1 MINFKPTH
9 YVQNCILAILFLFVA
24 PAQTSAKTANTT
36 KTPLES
42 FAKFQQV
49 LSVIDE
55 AYVDNI
61 TLDTMINYAIKGLMS
76 ELDAHSAYLDTRSY
90 SKMTSDMKGEFGGL
104 GIVISMKD
112 GALTIISPID
122 DTPAS
127 KAGLKAGDIILQIEG
142 ESTLSMTINDAVDI
156 MRGKPGTKI
165 TITIVRK
172 GESKPLNF
180 TITRGII
187 KVKSVTAKTINKDI
201 LYLRISSFDA
211 VVSKQLKKHIK
222 AHKNTKGI
230 ILDLR
235 NNPGGLLD
243 QAIKTVDLFV
253 DKGVIVSQRGRD
265 KSKESFYRAKKST
278 TITKAPLVVLVNGG
292 SASASEIVSGA
303 LQDLK
308 RGVVVGQNTFG
319 KGSVQVIIP
328 ITKDRKEAIKITT
341 AKYYLP
347 SGRSIQ
353 AKGIV
358 PDIQAIGGES
368 LHPKKDE
375 FSIKEKNLKKHLQG
389 ELSKIDKKTKQNK
402 QNKKPKKQ
410 NKNIITQEQVYND
423 NQLKVGLDSLKVLI
437 LMRNDKNE

>member
-1 MINFKPTH
+1 MSGYMLKQYITSF
-9 YVQNCILAILFLFVA
+9 VFGILCLAI
-24 PAQTSAKTANTT
+24 AQTGAFAKTTNTT

-49 LSVIDE
+49 LSAVDE
-55 AYVDNI
+55 VYVDNI

-76 ELDAHSAYLDTRSY
+76 ELDAHSAYLDRRSY

-112 GALTIISPID
+112 GVLTIVSPID

-127 KAGLKAGDIILQIEG
+127 KVGLKAGDIILQIEG
-142 ESTLSMTINDAVDI
+142 ESTLSMNINDAVDL

-187 KVKSVTAKTINKDI
+187 KVKSVTAKTINNDI

-211 VVSKQLKKHIK
+211 VVAKQLKKHIK
-222 AHKNTKGI
+222 AHKNAKGI

-253 DKGVIVSQRGRD
+253 DEGVIVSQRGKDR
-265 KSKESFYRAKKST
+265 SKESFYRAKKST
-278 TITKAPLVVLVNGG
+278 TITKVPLVVLVNGG

-308 RGVVVGQNTFG
+308 RAVIVGQNTFG

-328 ITKDRKEAIKITT
+328 ISKDRKEAIKITT

-358 PDIQAIGGES
+358 PDIEAIGGKS
-368 LHPKKDE
+368 LHPQKDE

-389 ELSKIDKKTKQNK
+389 ELSKLDKNHKNKAKKTK
-402 QNKKPKKQ
+402 NKKQ
-410 NKNIITQEQVYND
+410 KNLITQEQVYDD
-423 NQLKVGLDSLKVLI
+423 NQLKVGLDTLKVLF
-437 LMRNDKNE
+437 LMNGDK

>member
-1 MINFKPTH
+1 MINFKPTQ
-9 YVQNCILAILFLFVA
+9 YVQNCILAILFLFIA
-24 PAQTSAKTANTT
+24 PAQTFAKTTNTT

-49 LSVIDE
+49 LSAIDE

-76 ELDAHSAYLDTRSY
+76 ELDAHSAYLDRRSY

-112 GALTIISPID
+112 GVLTIVSPID

-127 KAGLKAGDIILQIEG
+127 KVGLKAGDIILQIEG
-142 ESTLSMTINDAVDI
+142 ESTLSMNINDAVDL

-187 KVKSVTAKTINKDI
+187 KVKSVTAKTINNDI

-211 VVSKQLKKHIK
+211 VVAKQLKKHIK
-222 AHKNTKGI
+222 AHKNAKGI

-253 DKGVIVSQRGRD
+253 DEGVIVSQRGKDR
-265 KSKESFYRAKKST
+265 SKESFYRAKKST

-308 RGVVVGQNTFG
+308 RAVIVGQNTFG

-328 ITKDRKEAIKITT
+328 ITKDRKEAIKLTT

-358 PDIQAIGGES
+358 PDIEAIGGKS
-368 LHPKKDE
+368 LHPQKDE

-389 ELSKIDKKTKQNK
+389 ELSKLDKK
-402 QNKKPKKQ
+402 
-410 NKNIITQEQVYND
+410 
-423 NQLKVGLDSLKVLI
+423 S
-437 LMRNDKNE
+437 